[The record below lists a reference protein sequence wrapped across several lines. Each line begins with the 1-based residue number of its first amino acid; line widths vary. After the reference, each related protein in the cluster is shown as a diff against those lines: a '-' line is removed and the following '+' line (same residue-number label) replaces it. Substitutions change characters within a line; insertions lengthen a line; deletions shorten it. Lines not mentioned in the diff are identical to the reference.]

1 MAGLLELVRVTKY
14 FDSLAAVLDLD
25 MTVKEGEILGLIGP
39 NGAGKTTVFNL
50 ISGFLAPTYGSI
62 KFKGADI
69 TGWPPHRIASKGIVR
84 TFQLNALF
92 WEMSVLENVLLGGH
106 LSASFSPR
114 RVLSFL
120 FPSGRE
126 IERAMEMLYL
136 VGLAHAKDELAGNLP
151 HGQQRLLQLAV
162 ALAARPEL
170 LLLDEPVSGMTAQ
183 EITAVM
189 ELLRKVRDRGV
200 TILLVEHNMR
210 AVMTTCDRI
219 VVMSFGR
226 KIAEGRPQE
235 VSNNK
240 EVIEAYLG
248 AEAASS

>member
-1 MAGLLELVRVTKY
+1 MVGLLELIGVTKY

-25 MTVKEGEILGLIGP
+25 MSVEEGEILGLIGP

-50 ISGFLAPTYGSI
+50 ISGFLRPTYGSI

-69 TGWPPHRIASKGIVR
+69 SGLPPHKVASKGIVR

-106 LSASFSPR
+106 LSARFSPR
-114 RVLSFL
+114 RALSFL
-120 FPSGRE
+120 FPSRRE
-126 IERAMEMLYL
+126 IEQAMEVLQL
-136 VGLAHAKDELAGNLP
+136 VGLAHAKNELASNLP

-162 ALAARPEL
+162 ALAARPDL
-170 LLLDEPVSGMTAQ
+170 LLLDEPVSGMTVQ
-183 EITAVM
+183 EVAAVM
-189 ELLRKVRDRGV
+189 ELLKRVRDRGV
-200 TILLVEHNMR
+200 TILLVEHDMR

-219 VVMSFGR
+219 VVMNFGK
-226 KIAEGRPQE
+226 KIAEGSPQE

-248 AEAASS
+248 AEAAAS